1 MNAQFNPETIREDFA
16 IFSTNPEL
24 IYLDSAATSQTP
36 KQVTDSILNYYEN
49 FNANVHRT
57 IYSIGN
63 KATQA
68 FESARE
74 KVAKFIHAEKSKSV
88 IFTKSATEAINLAA
102 AAWGRKHLSAGDEI
116 LITEME
122 HHSNIVP
129 WQLTAEV
136 TGADLKY
143 IPITEDGEL
152 EKWENH
158 ISDKTKIV
166 AVTHQS
172 NVFGTVNPIKEIVEK
187 AHSVGAVVLVDAA
200 QSVPHSQVDV
210 QDLGCDFFA
219 FSGHKMLGPTGVG
232 VLFGKP
238 ELLEE
243 MDPFLGGGEM
253 IKTVNMETSTWNDI
267 PHKFEAGTP
276 NIAQAIGLG
285 TAVDYLN
292 NMGMENVHAHEQD
305 LLQYA
310 VDILS
315 NISGITLYGN
325 PQNRGGVVSFNVED
339 IHPHDVAQFL
349 DNDGIAVRAG
359 HHCAQP
365 IMKRLGVS
373 ATCRASVYLYNTKN
387 EIDRLAS
394 SLEKIKSV
402 FA

>member
-1 MNAQFNPETIREDFA
+1 MIPPFTPETIRADFP
-16 IFSTNPEL
+16 IFDTHPEL
-24 IYLDSAATSQTP
+24 VYLDSAATSQTP
-36 KQVTDSILNYYEN
+36 KQVTDAIQEYYEN

-63 KATQA
+63 QATLA
-68 FESARE
+68 FESARQ
-74 KVAKFIHAEKSKSV
+74 KVADFIHAEDSRSI

-102 AAWGRKHLSAGDEI
+102 HAWGRKHLSAGDEI

-129 WQLTAEV
+129 WQMLAKA

-143 IPITEDGEL
+143 IPITDDGEL
-152 EKWENH
+152 ENWENY

-166 AVTHQS
+166 AVTQQS
-172 NVFGTVNPIKEIVEK
+172 NVFGTVNPIKDIVEK
-187 AHSVGAVVLVDAA
+187 AHSAGAVVLVDAA
-200 QSVPHSQVDV
+200 QIVPHSQVDV
-210 QDLGCDFFA
+210 QDLDCDFFA

-232 VLFGKP
+232 VLFGKTD
-238 ELLEE
+238 LLEE

-285 TAVDYLN
+285 AAVDYLSEI
-292 NMGMENVHAHEQD
+292 GMDSVHAHEQV

-310 VDILS
+310 LDALS
-315 NISGITLYGN
+315 DISGVTLYGN
-325 PQNRGGVVSFNVED
+325 PQNRGGVVSFNMDD

-387 EIDRLAS
+387 AIDQLAS